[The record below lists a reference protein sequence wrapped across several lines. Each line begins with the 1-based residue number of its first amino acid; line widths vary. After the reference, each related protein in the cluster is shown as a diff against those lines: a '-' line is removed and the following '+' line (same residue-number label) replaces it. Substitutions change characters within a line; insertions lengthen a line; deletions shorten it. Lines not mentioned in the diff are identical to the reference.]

1 MITSIVFLNEGKT
14 DLRVIVEPIADQVF
28 IRPNESAEFFVE
40 IKNPASDFE
49 VTYDENDII
58 LYLPSDFGEVKVSV
72 NGEDTFEL

>member
-40 IKNPASDFE
+40 VQNSASDFE